1 MAAPSRRAGTLP
13 TLLDS
18 FVLHRYDWSESSL
31 ILELFTRERG
41 RLAVIAKGA
50 KRPYSQLRTVLMP
63 FQRVQVLL
71 ARSPADEQGEIHV
84 LRQAEWVG
92 GGPVMPAASLFQGF
106 YLNELLMKL
115 LARNDAH
122 PALFDAYLATLP
134 ALAHGD
140 ELLAQAALRAFEL
153 RLLVDSGVLPDLGL
167 TTLGHQTVDPEG
179 RYALRPEVGVVPVAG
194 EMQALLG
201 VELLRLQRAIEADAM
216 PALQGACAGCLPALR
231 PMLRQWLHYH
241 LGSSTLRTREVMH
254 SVQRL
259 LDTAPNRS
267 EPEAPT
273 TRRVPR

>member
-1 MAAPSRRAGTLP
+1 MAAPPRRSGAAP
-13 TLLDS
+13 TWLDS

-50 KRPYSQLRTVLMP
+50 KRPHSQLRTVLMP
-63 FQRVQVLL
+63 FQRSQVLL
-71 ARSPADEQGEIHV
+71 ARSPADDQGEIHL

-92 GGPVMPAASLFQGF
+92 GGPVMPPASLFQGF

-140 ELLAQAALRAFEL
+140 ELLAQAGLRAFEL
-153 RLLVDSGVLPDLGL
+153 RILVETGVLPDLGL
-167 TTLGHQTVDPEG
+167 TTLGHQPLDPAG
-179 RYALRPEVGVVPVAG
+179 RYALRPEVGVLPAADDTA
-194 EMQALLG
+194 ALLG
-201 VELLRLQRAIEADAM
+201 SELLRLQAAIETPSM
-216 PALQGACAGCLPALR
+216 PGLQSACASCLPALR

-259 LDTAPNRS
+259 LEPAPNR
-267 EPEAPT
+267 PAPDAPS